1 MLDVTH
7 VSTSVSPPCI
17 GLCMK
22 SSMLPPPSPVSLP
35 LWPPGR
41 WLRNL
46 RRETRTRILLVYAV
60 TMLAVVAA
68 AVPLFRYFL
77 FAEVDE
83 RVRTDLR
90 EEFEEFQQS
99 YREWNVDSPE
109 TQEALLAFIETYLED
124 DLPEDDNFHIVTL
137 RGEFYQSNPRIL
149 PPSLV
154 NSELS
159 QQWQTLQEA
168 VEVNVPT
175 SDPEVGSVLYK
186 THVLEVDDEPV
197 GVFIAAHL
205 SAGERAEALEGVY
218 IFAQVAV
225 GVVGV
230 SFLLAW
236 LVSYQ
241 LLRPVQQLAKTAKD
255 INETN
260 LSQRLEIHGSGELA
274 DLATTFNTMMDRV
287 QTAFDTQRSFINDA
301 SHELRTPLTIIQ
313 GHLELM
319 DDDPQE
325 RQATMALVMDEL
337 ARMARFVNDLLLLTK
352 AERPDFLQLETL
364 DAIAFMPKVFAK
376 IQKLG
381 DRDWQLC
388 DRWSGKLVAD
398 RQRLTGALVNLAQ
411 NAVQHTFPND
421 VIELGVERI
430 NGQVRFWVRD
440 TGEGISLADQT
451 RIFDRFARAA
461 NTYRRSEGAGL
472 GLAIVKTIAEAH
484 GGHVELSSQV
494 GAGST
499 FSLILPI
506 ERLAP
511 MALPVGRVS

>member
-1 MLDVTH
+1 
-7 VSTSVSPPCI
+7 
-17 GLCMK
+17 MK
-22 SSMLPPPSPVSLP
+22 TMLPPPASEPLP
-35 LWPPGR
+35 LWPLGR
-41 WLRNL
+41 WLKKI
-46 RRETRTRILLVYAV
+46 RRETRTRILLIYAV

-77 FAEVDE
+77 FSEVDE
-83 RVRTDLR
+83 RVRADLQ
-90 EEFEEFQQS
+90 EEFEEFQQL
-99 YREWNVDSPE
+99 YREWNIDSPE
-109 TQEALLAFIETYLED
+109 TQEALLEFIETYLED

-149 PPSLV
+149 PPALV

-168 VEVNVPT
+168 VEANVPT
-175 SDPEVGSVLYK
+175 SDPEIGSVLYK

-205 SAGERAEALEGVY
+205 SAGERAEALKGVY

-260 LSQRLEIHGSGELA
+260 LSERLEIHGSGELA
-274 DLATTFNTMMDRV
+274 ELATTFNTMMDRV
-287 QTAFDTQRSFINDA
+287 QTAFDTQRNFINDA

-325 RQATMALVMDEL
+325 RQVTLALVMDEL
-337 ARMARFVNDLLLLTK
+337 ARMTRFVNDLLLLTK

-364 DAIAFMPKVFAK
+364 DASVFMPKVLAK
-376 IQKLG
+376 IQTLG
-381 DRDWQLC
+381 DRDWHLS
-388 DRWSGKLVAD
+388 DRWSGKFVAD

-421 VIELGVERI
+421 VIELGVERL
-430 NGQVRFWVRD
+430 NGQLRFWVRD
-440 TGEGISLADQT
+440 TGEGISLVDQT

-461 NTYRRSEGAGL
+461 NTYRRSKGAGL

-484 GGHVELSSQV
+484 GGHIELSSQV
-494 GAGST
+494 GIGST
-499 FSLILPI
+499 FSLIVPI

-511 MALPVGRVS
+511 VALQAGRVS

>member
-1 MLDVTH
+1 ML
-7 VSTSVSPPCI
+7 SSP
-17 GLCMK
+17 
-22 SSMLPPPSPVSLP
+22 SSESLP
-35 LWPPGR
+35 LWPFGR
-41 WLRNL
+41 WLKKI
-46 RRETRTRILLVYAV
+46 RRETRTRILLVYAM
-60 TMLAVVAA
+60 TMLVMVAA

-77 FAEVDE
+77 FSAVDE
-83 RVRTDLR
+83 RVRADLQ

-99 YREWNVDSPE
+99 YREWNADSPE
-109 TQEALLAFIETYLED
+109 TQAALLEFIEVYLED
-124 DLPEDDNFHIVTL
+124 DLPEDDNFHIVTF

-149 PPSLV
+149 PPALV

-168 VEVNVPT
+168 VEINVPT

-205 SAGERAEALEGVY
+205 SAGERTEALEGVY
-218 IFAQVAV
+218 LFAKIAV

-260 LSQRLEIHGSGELA
+260 LSERLEIHGSGELA

-325 RQATMALVMDEL
+325 RQATLALVMEEL

-364 DAIAFMPKVFAK
+364 DASVFMPKVFAN
-376 IQKLG
+376 IQTLG
-381 DRDWQLC
+381 DRDWQLS
-388 DRWSGKLVAD
+388 DRWSGKFVAD

-421 VIELGVERI
+421 VIELGVERL
-430 NGQVRFWVRD
+430 NGQLRFWVRD

-451 RIFDRFARAA
+451 RVFDRFARVA

-484 GGHVELSSQV
+484 GGHIELSSQV
-494 GAGST
+494 GVGST
-499 FSLILPI
+499 FNLIVPI
-506 ERLAP
+506 ERLATV
-511 MALPVGRVS
+511 ALPARKVR